1 MMLKLA
7 APVLLWSALASAGH
21 PAHPGQPA
29 QAGQP
34 AQPSQR
40 AQPAPPRTGDAA
52 FVAYDQPVL
61 LFDHVQ
67 LVDGTGARPQRDMA
81 VLVQNGRIAAIGRSG
96 RVRAPAGATVIDG
109 RGKTLLPGFVMV
121 HEHMFYP
128 SPKGGEYSEYPYSF
142 SRLYLAG
149 GTTTMR
155 TGGSMAPYGD
165 INVARAIAKGEQI
178 GPDIDATSPY
188 LEGATLLAS
197 KMAGLATAEEAARTV
212 DFWAGAG
219 ATSFKAYNYLTRDQ
233 LRAGI
238 EAAHRR
244 GLKLTGHLCS
254 VTYREAAEMGIDNL
268 EHSFAAATDFVKDKA
283 PDQCPGG
290 GAILASLTALDPN
303 GPEIGALMKLLIDR
317 KVALTSTLT
326 IFETFAAGRPK
337 APEAALA
344 LLTPQL
350 RSAYEQTW
358 AAIQNAPVG
367 KGYAAFFPKLLRM
380 EKRFVDM
387 GGTLLAGTDP
397 TGYGGVVPGW
407 SGRRQVQLL
416 VEAGFSFPAALRIA
430 TLNGAAYLG
439 RDREVGSIAVGK
451 RADFVLVDGD
461 PVSNPTALDRMPYVF
476 KAGVGYDTRLMFEAL
491 KGAIGLY

>member
-1 MMLKLA
+1 MLKLL
-7 APVLLWSALASAGH
+7 APVLLWASLASA
-21 PAHPGQPA
+21 
-29 QAGQP
+29 
-34 AQPSQR
+34 AQPGR
-40 AQPAPPRTGDAA
+40 PAGDAA
-52 FVAYDQPVL
+52 FVAYSQPVL
-61 LFDHVQ
+61 MFDHVQ
-67 LVDGTGARPQRDMA
+67 VVDGTGARPQRDMA
-81 VLVQNGRIAAIGRSG
+81 VLVQGGRIAAVGRSG

-128 SPKGGEYSEYPYSF
+128 SPRGGEYNEYPYSF

-178 GPDIDATSPY
+178 GPDIDATGPY

-197 KMAGLATAEEAARTV
+197 KMARLASAEEAARTV
-212 DFWAGAG
+212 EFWAGAG
-219 ATSFKAYNYLTRDQ
+219 ATSFKAYNYLTREQ
-233 LRAGI
+233 LRVGI
-238 EAAHRR
+238 QAAHRR

-268 EHSFAAATDFVKDKA
+268 EHSFAAATDFVKDKK
-283 PDQCPGG
+283 PDECPDG
-290 GAILASLTALDPN
+290 GALLTSLSALDPD
-303 GPEIGALMKLLIDR
+303 GPELGALMRLLIDR

-326 IFETFAAGRPK
+326 VFETFAAGRPK

-350 RSAYEQTW
+350 RAAYEQTW
-358 AAIQNAPVG
+358 QVIQGAPIG
-367 KGYAAFFPKLLRM
+367 KAYGAFFPKLLRM
-380 EKRFVDM
+380 EKRFVAM

-407 SGRRQVQLL
+407 SGRRQLQLL
-416 VEAGFSFPAALRIA
+416 VEAGFSFPEALRIA

-439 RDREVGSIAVGK
+439 RDRDVGSIAVGK
-451 RADFVLVDGD
+451 RADLVLIDGD
-461 PVSNPTALDRMPYVF
+461 PVADPKALDRMPFVF
-476 KAGVGYDTRLMFEAL
+476 KAGTGYDTAKMFTAL